1 MGRNEQLKVLETK
14 LTRQIAQTSIRY
26 EVLSPNDRVLV
37 ALSGGKDSY
46 GLVYLLSRLII
57 RLPFGLDIIGCH
69 VNQGTP
75 GFDPSPLVKWM
86 EENELPLE
94 LVEEDTYT
102 TVMQNLEP
110 GATPCAIC
118 ARLRRGVLYTTARR
132 LGCNKVALAHHRED
146 TVATL
151 MLNLFFA
158 GTIQAMPA
166 RYRTNDG
173 DLEVI
178 RPMIEIKEDHLIEL
192 SRLVGFPII
201 PCGLCDA
208 QPDHKRLWV
217 NQLLRDLEERY
228 PDIKSSMLGAIK
240 NVHPSHLLDLDLV
253 KKAEPKE

>member
-1 MGRNEQLKVLETK
+1 MERNEQLKVLETR

-26 EVLSPNDRVLV
+26 GVLSPNDRILV

-46 GLVYLLSRLII
+46 GLVYLLSRLVK
-57 RLPFGLDIIGCH
+57 RLPFSLTFIGCH
-69 VNQGTP
+69 INQGAP
-75 GFDPSPLVKWM
+75 GTDPLPLAKWM

-94 LVEEDTYT
+94 LVEEDTYS

-132 LGCNKVALAHHRED
+132 
-146 TVATL
+146 L

-192 SRLVGFPII
+192 KNLVGFPII

-240 NVHPSHLLDLDLV
+240 NVHPSHLLDLDIS
-253 KKAEPKE
+253 KKAEPKA